1 MKVPTMNPKAYG
13 EKYNDHLLEQY
24 KLYVEM
30 ADRISQRRDQSNRF
44 YVTIVSALAAIVV
57 IIARFGVPENG
68 ALLEVAFLV
77 VGLFG
82 LALSVVWHFNIRS
95 YRTLN
100 SAKFDIINSIEKQ
113 LPYAGYS
120 KEWEILSNPP
130 ASRPQY
136 QQLTRVEQFVPVIFM
151 ALFTALTIYALYLLF
166 T

>member
-1 MKVPTMNPKAYG
+1 MNSNDYG
-13 EKYNDHLLEQY
+13 KKHQDHLLEQY

-30 ADRISQRRDQSNRF
+30 ADRVSQRRDQSNRF

-57 IIARFGVPENG
+57 IISRFGVPENG
-68 ALLEVAFLV
+68 SLLEVAFLV
-77 VGLFG
+77 IGLFG
-82 LALSVVWHFNIRS
+82 LALSAVWHFNIRS

-113 LPYAGYS
+113 LPVAGYS
-120 KEWEILSNPP
+120 DEWEILSNPP
-130 ASRPQY
+130 PGRPQY

-151 ALFTALTIYALYLLF
+151 ALFAALTIYAIYLLA

>member
-1 MKVPTMNPKAYG
+1 MNPEEYG
-13 EKYNDHLLEQY
+13 EKHSDHLLEQY

-30 ADRISQRRDQSNRF
+30 ADRVSQRRDQSNRF

-68 ALLEVAFLV
+68 SLLEVAFLV

-100 SAKFDIINSIEKQ
+100 SAKFDIINGIEKQ

-130 ASRPQY
+130 PGRPQY

-151 ALFTALTIYALYLLF
+151 ALFAMLTIYAIYLLV